1 MNIIS
6 YHELRK
12 ISPQKAREL
21 VRKVFESNNKNVSK
35 TAKILG
41 VSRHTVRRAV
51 YGPLE
56 DKSKKP
62 KSSPKKLSSELE
74 NFIVEE
80 SKKTGFRYRRLS
92 FYLLRKYGIKI
103 SENTIKSI
111 LRRNSVARKTKR
123 TKKGERSLYDYETL
137 IPFSEFQLDTK
148 HLLDKESLPKE
159 VYEHMKRYNLPCY
172 EWNIIDVATRTR
184 FTAYSYEL
192 SSAFGFMF
200 ISLVALWLRTHNVRN
215 IIKIRLDNGAEFCG
229 GSERKLKQWNEMLSF
244 LGVELNPI
252 PPKAKHLMGIIENSH
267 RADDEYFLMIHAERC
282 KTKDEFIQ
290 RAQKWQDTWNF
301 FRPHNGKGM
310 NGRTPFEKFIAS
322 KSLVSSHIFQFP
334 TLLLE
339 DIMKKVGTFYSL
351 FCNKFGGKYVF
362 TTYLKK
368 FFVYKIKDDHHQI
381 FVVIFNNKPY

>member
-1 MNIIS
+1 MGGQPTMNIIS

-362 TTYLKK
+362 TTYRLHNG
-368 FFVYKIKDDHHQI
+368 KDGQ
-381 FVVIFNNKPY
+381 NPQAE